1 MKNSDN
7 STPLSEKQH
16 DAEIRDFTARV
27 THVERPSSSLLRVA
41 VTLPGS
47 GNNKNWQE
55 PNVAVR
61 FYLPDGTR
69 VYTVRSYDPDSEEAV
84 IDVVQHENPSLMMQW
99 SAHAKIGDTFTLSGP
114 RPHVGVPDTPRVA
127 LFADDTAIP
136 ALYTLLEQW
145 PAGKTGSAWVTTPD
159 EAAFNELP
167 TVAGVDLN
175 YLSPGESPLATAA
188 LGISEKDGL
197 GVWAAGERDE
207 MKAIRRYF
215 RQIIGLDKSVVNVA
229 GYWKIDTTNAQIDEH
244 RRAAYLRGIEQG
256 ISLTDFDDLDLA
268 I

>member
-1 MKNSDN
+1 M
-7 STPLSEKQH
+7 
-16 DAEIRDFTARV
+16 
-27 THVERPSSSLLRVA
+27 
-41 VTLPGS
+41 
-47 GNNKNWQE
+47 

-69 VYTVRSYDPDSEEAV
+69 VYTVRSYDQEHEIAG
-84 IDVVQHENPSLMMQW
+84 IDVVQHGEPSLMMQW
-99 SAHAKIGDTFTLSGP
+99 SDTVRIGNTFTLTGP
-114 RPHVGVPDTPRVA
+114 RPHVGLPDTERVA

-145 PAGKTGSAWVTTPD
+145 PVGKSARVWVRTHD
-159 EAAFNELP
+159 KAAFDELP
-167 TVAGVDLN
+167 SVAGVELN
-175 YLSPGESPLATAA
+175 YMGASESALATAVFS
-188 LGISEKDGL
+188 IDDGDGR

-215 RQIIGLDKSVVNVA
+215 RNEVGLDKSVVCVA

-244 RRAAYLRGIEQG
+244 RRAAYLSGIERGIKLE
-256 ISLTDFDDLDLA
+256 DFDDLDLA